1 MALTPLARGATLL
14 KQPLPRATLV
24 LGGGASGKSEFA
36 ETMVLAALAPEARA
50 VYLATAEAG
59 DQEMAQRIQRHRD
72 RRGERW
78 ETCHEP
84 MELGFALAR
93 ESRPHRPVL
102 IDCLTLWLS
111 NIMHAG
117 RDPAAET
124 AALLAVLPH
133 LSGPVVF
140 VSNEVGLGLIADH
153 PLGRDFRDHAGRL
166 HQAVAAATGRVVFV
180 IAGLPLLL
188 KEEAGRRA

>member
-93 ESRPHRPVL
+93 
-102 IDCLTLWLS
+102 
-111 NIMHAG
+111 
-117 RDPAAET
+117 
-124 AALLAVLPH
+124 
-133 LSGPVVF
+133 
-140 VSNEVGLGLIADH
+140 
-153 PLGRDFRDHAGRL
+153 
-166 HQAVAAATGRVVFV
+166 
-180 IAGLPLLL
+180 
-188 KEEAGRRA
+188 